1 MKRKYTLT
9 AAALWLATAAG
20 AQSPILGRIAMPDP
34 ATGARV
40 TVDDR
45 SGIVLHGGSDDT
57 RAKGYRV
64 RIFFDNSQNAR
75 SQAYG
80 VKTDFAARYPGVPVY
95 LTYETPY
102 FKITVGDCMTREEVT
117 MLWGKLVGDYPKA
130 FIVTEQIPLS
140 HFERAYSV
148 ERTDPDTQETDEEP

>member
-1 MKRKYTLT
+1 MKRKYMLVL
-9 AAALWLATAAG
+9 AALLLAAG
-20 AQSPILGRIAMPDP
+20 AWGQSRILQRIAMSDP

-40 TVDDR
+40 TIDDR
-45 SGIVLHGGSDDT
+45 SGIVLQGGSDDT
-57 RAKGYRV
+57 RVKGYRV

-80 VKTDFAARYPGVPVY
+80 VKSDFEALYPGIPVY

-102 FKITVGDCMTREEVT
+102 FKITAGDCMTREEVT
-117 MLWGKLVGDYPKA
+117 MLWGKLVNDYPKA

-140 HFERAYSV
+140 QFERDYSV
-148 ERTDPDTQETDEEP
+148 ERVLPDTPEADEEP